1 MKHKKHYA
9 LLLIAAPLSVSAASS
24 EDTLDE
30 MIITAT
36 KTEKSIRDVSS
47 AVTVID
53 KTRIESSTGSTVD
66 QVLRGV
72 PGLYASR
79 MDPSSPN
86 RIAQT
91 YTRGL
96 PGNGRTLVLIDDVP
110 MNVGYDSQVD
120 WSQLGT
126 IDVERVEIVRGA
138 GSALYGNHAM
148 GGVINIITKSI
159 TPGLH
164 GRVDSEYGSMETIRE
179 AGLVSYGGERTK
191 GQLSTSYLE
200 SDGYNMWRSDT
211 TVPLSGRANTGTRK
225 TNVGSKLTHEIDSN
239 NILDFNFSYL
249 SDVTTGLYTI
259 ANYMPQDREQYL
271 GSARYKHLGESSDTT
286 VLAYSRIGR
295 MDADSADSLAR
306 SILYN
311 GFFDDMETG
320 IRAQTSHYIGNHQKV
335 TFGGQYS
342 DTRLTMT
349 NLYPATLG
357 REQVV
362 DGNVRLSG
370 VFLQDEFGFGDLNI
384 NIAGRWDLWQT
395 EGSFTDTDRT
405 VSGQGNWSERSKDSF
420 SPKGGFS
427 YKLTDQLVARG
438 SIGESFNTPDIS
450 QMYANSQRSG
460 IYSFGNPFLTPETA
474 VSSDLGLDYYF
485 GNVGYL
491 KATLY
496 HTSAED
502 FIASTNVVTSCVRSC
517 NSTKSNFEGVRA
529 QGAELEAM
537 WKATDFMTLYA
548 SYTKNESIITRF
560 SKKPELVGK
569 SLTNV
574 PADMGSLRTDFSL
587 PYGLKAFGQ
596 FNYIGDRYSNDANTA
611 LYSAY
616 TTYDLG
622 LSKSIYKDVTAKM
635 TFMNITNNK
644 YEGIG
649 YMSPGATITGGISAK
664 F

>member
-1 MKHKKHYA
+1 MKVFKYYA
-9 LLLIAAPLSVSAASS
+9 LLSVALPFGVFAGPS

-30 MIITAT
+30 MVITAT
-36 KTEKSIRDVSS
+36 KTEKNIRDVSS

-53 KTRIESSTGSTVD
+53 RARIESTAASTVD

-126 IDVERVEIVRGA
+126 IDVDRVEIVRGA

-148 GGVINIITKSI
+148 GGVINIITKNI
-159 TPGLH
+159 TPGFH

-179 AGLVSYGGERTK
+179 AGLASYGGERTK
-191 GQLSTSYLE
+191 AQVSTSYLE
-200 SDGYNMWRSDT
+200 SDGYNMWRQDT
-211 TVPLSGRANTGTRK
+211 TVPLAGRAKTGTRK
-225 TNVGSKLTHEIDSN
+225 TNVSSKLTHEIDSN

-320 IRAQTSHYIGNHQKV
+320 LRAQTSHYIGNHQKV
-335 TFGGQYS
+335 TLGGQYS

-349 NLYPATLG
+349 NIYPATPG
-357 REQVV
+357 RLQAV

-370 VFLQDEFGFGDLNI
+370 VFLQDELVFGDLNI
-384 NIAGRWDLWQT
+384 NIAGRWDYWQT
-395 EGSFTDTDRT
+395 EGSFADTDRT
-405 VSGQGNWSERSKDSF
+405 VSGQGNWGERTKDSF

-438 SIGESFNTPDIS
+438 SIGESFNTPDLS

-460 IYSFGNPFLTPETA
+460 INSFGNPFLTPETA
-474 VSSDLGLDYYF
+474 VSSDLGLEYYF
-485 GNVGYL
+485 GHVGYI

-502 FIASTNVVTSCVRSC
+502 FIGTTNVIYGCTRSC
-517 NSTKSNFEGVRA
+517 NTTKSNYEGVRA
-529 QGAELEAM
+529 QGAELEGM

-548 SYTKNESIITRF
+548 SYTKNESIITKF

-569 SLTNV
+569 NLTSV
-574 PADMGSLRTDFSL
+574 PSDMGSLRADFVL
-587 PYGLKAFGQ
+587 PYGFKAFGQ

-622 LSKSIYKDVTAKM
+622 VSKSLYKDVTAKM
-635 TFMNITNNK
+635 TFMNITNNQ